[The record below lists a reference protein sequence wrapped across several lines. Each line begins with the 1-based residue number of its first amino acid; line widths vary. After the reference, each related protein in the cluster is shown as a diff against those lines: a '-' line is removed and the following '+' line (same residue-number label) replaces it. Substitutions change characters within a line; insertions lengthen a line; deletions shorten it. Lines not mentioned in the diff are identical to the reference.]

1 MLVGKA
7 FMLEGDPTMHF
18 SLTQYSGFSD
28 GAKYTKLLLF
38 CTQILKNYVKN
49 KTKKTYVCKDND
61 ACVWHKYYFYFLY
74 RNANDKRTQ
83 AHVIFACYSSSTAQ
97 AKCIFLVYLSFVFR
111 SEICM

>member
-1 MLVGKA
+1 
-7 FMLEGDPTMHF
+7 MLEGDPTLHF
-18 SLTQYSGFSD
+18 SLTQYTGFSD
-28 GAKYTKLLLF
+28 GTNYTQLLLF
-38 CTQILKNYVKN
+38 CTQILKITL
-49 KTKKTYVCKDND
+49 KTKQKKYVCKDND

-74 RNANDKRTQ
+74 KNANDKSTQ